1 VWPMAQILPG
11 VSRTF
16 NEFLLLPNRT
26 SAGCAPADID
36 LSAALARHAPG
47 EPAALTLGVPVTSAI
62 MQAVS
67 SPELAVALARCGGLA
82 FLSHNQPVE
91 DQAAA
96 VRQVKT
102 FKAGFVESDTN
113 VRPADTLADLLGV
126 MAATGHSTAAVTD
139 DGSSRGRLLG
149 LITSRDFHPDRHDQS
164 MPVADRMV
172 PAAKLACGPAATTLP
187 EANTRLWEER
197 LDCLPLVDPDGR
209 LAYLVFRSDYA
220 DHKRFPGQL
229 IDAAKRLR
237 AGAGVNTH
245 DYRDRIPALV
255 EAGADVLCF
264 DSSDGYSDWQADAL
278 RWSKRQF
285 PDVPVG
291 GGNIVDAEA
300 FTFLADAGADFVK
313 VGIGGGSICITR
325 DQKGIGRGQASAILD
340 VAAARDA
347 YRDATGVHVPVCSDG
362 GLLHD
367 YHMTLALAMGADF
380 VMMGRYFARFDQ
392 APGRKLR
399 VNGAYVKEYWGEG
412 SRRAR
417 NWQRY
422 DQGGEDL
429 LFEEGVDGY
438 VPYAGDL
445 AENLAATTAKVRA
458 TMASCGARDLAGFRA
473 TARLVEVSE
482 QTYQENV
489 ASITVREPAGA
500 LAD

>member
-1 VWPMAQILPG
+1 MAQILPE

-26 SAGCAPADID
+26 SAGCVPETID
-36 LSAALARHAPG
+36 LSVALARHAVGQPS
-47 EPAALTLGVPVTSAI
+47 PFTLNVPFTSAI

-67 SPELAVALARCGGLA
+67 SPGLAISLARSGGLA
-82 FLSHNQPVE
+82 FLSHNQGIE

-113 VRPADTLADLLGV
+113 VRPTDTLGDLLRV
-126 MAATGHSTAAVTD
+126 MAATGHSTAAVTH
-139 DGSSRGRLLG
+139 DGTSRGRLAG
-149 LITSRDFHPDRHDQS
+149 LITSRDFHPDRHDKS
-164 MPVADRMV
+164 TPVADRMV
-172 PAAKLACGPAATTLP
+172 PVADLACGPAAMTLP

-197 LDCLPLVDPDGR
+197 LDCLPLVDHDGG

-220 DHKRFPGQL
+220 DHKRFPGEL

-237 AGAGVNTH
+237 VGAGVNTH
-245 DYRDRIPALV
+245 DYHDRVPALV

-264 DSSDGYSDWQADAL
+264 DSSDGYSDWQAGAL
-278 RWSKRQF
+278 RWTKQQF

-291 GGNIVDAEA
+291 GGNIVDGQA

-325 DQKGIGRGQASAILD
+325 DQKGIGRGQASAVMEI
-340 VAAARDA
+340 AGARDA
-347 YRDATGVHVPVCSDG
+347 YRDATGVHVPICSDG

-392 APGRKLR
+392 APGRKVR
-399 VNGAYVKEYWGEG
+399 VNGAYLKEYWGEG

-429 LFEEGVDGY
+429 IFEEGVDGY

-445 AENLAATTAKVRA
+445 TENLAVTTAKIRA
-458 TMASCGARDLAGFRA
+458 TMASCGARNLAEFRE

-482 QTYQENV
+482 QTYQENI
-489 ASITVREPAGA
+489 ASVTIRESVGA
-500 LAD
+500 IPD

>member
-1 VWPMAQILPG
+1 MAQILPE

-26 SAGCAPADID
+26 STGCTPEAID
-36 LSAALARHAPG
+36 LSTTLARHDHG
-47 EPAALTLGVPVTSAI
+47 GSSALTLSVPFTSAI

-67 SPELAVALARCGGLA
+67 SPELAISLARSGGLA
-82 FLSHNQPVE
+82 FLSHNQSIA

-113 VRPADTLADLLGV
+113 VRPADSLGDLLRV
-126 MAATGHSTAAVTD
+126 MATTGHSTAAVTE
-139 DGSSRGRLLG
+139 DGSSRGRLVG
-149 LITSRDFHPDRHDQS
+149 LITSRDFHPDRHDRNT
-164 MPVADRMV
+164 PVAERMV
-172 PAAKLACGPAATTLP
+172 PIAKLAFGGAETTLP
-187 EANTRLWEER
+187 DANTRLWEER
-197 LDCLPLVDPDGR
+197 LDCLPLVDHDGS
-209 LAYLVFRSDYA
+209 LVYLVFRSDYA
-220 DHKRFPGQL
+220 DHKRFPSEL

-237 AGAGVNTH
+237 VGAGVNTH
-245 DYRDRIPALV
+245 DFRDRVPALV
-255 EAGADVLCF
+255 AAGSDVLCF

-278 RWSKRQF
+278 RWTKHQF
-285 PDVPVG
+285 PAVPVG
-291 GGNIVDAEA
+291 GGNVVDAEA

-325 DQKGIGRGQASAILD
+325 DQKGIGRGQASAVLE
-340 VAAARDA
+340 VAGARDA
-347 YRDATGVHVPVCSDG
+347 YRDATGIHVPICSDG

-392 APGRKLR
+392 SPGRKLR
-399 VNGAYVKEYWGEG
+399 VNDTYVKEYWGEG

-429 LFEEGVDGY
+429 IFEEGVDGY

-445 AENLAATTAKVRA
+445 TENLTVTTAKIKA
-458 TMASCGARDLAGFRA
+458 TMASCGARNLAEFRE

-489 ASITVREPAGA
+489 AAVIIRDSVGVV
-500 LAD
+500 AD

>member
-1 VWPMAQILPG
+1 MAQILPE

-26 SAGCAPADID
+26 SAGCSPETID
-36 LSAALARHAPG
+36 LSVALARHADGQPSSF
-47 EPAALTLGVPVTSAI
+47 TLNVPFTSAI

-67 SPELAVALARCGGLA
+67 SPELAISLARSGGLA
-82 FLSHNQPVE
+82 FLSHNQGIE

-113 VRPADTLADLLGV
+113 VRPTDTLGDLLRV
-126 MAATGHSTAAVTD
+126 MAATGHSTAAVTH
-139 DGSSRGRLLG
+139 DGTSRGHLAG
-149 LITSRDFHPDRHDQS
+149 LITSRDFHPDRHDKS
-164 MPVADRMV
+164 TPVADRMV
-172 PAAKLACGPAATTLP
+172 PVADLACGPAAMTLP

-197 LDCLPLVDPDGR
+197 LDCLPLVDPDGG

-220 DHKRFPGQL
+220 DHKRFPGEL
-229 IDAAKRLR
+229 VDDAKRLR
-237 AGAGVNTH
+237 VGAGVNTH

-278 RWSKRQF
+278 RWSKQRF
-285 PDVPVG
+285 PSVPVG
-291 GGNIVDAEA
+291 GGNIVDGEA

-325 DQKGIGRGQASAILD
+325 DQKGIGRGQASAVMEI
-340 VAAARDA
+340 AGARDA
-347 YRDATGVHVPVCSDG
+347 YRDATGVHVPICSDG

-392 APGRKLR
+392 APGRKVR

-445 AENLAATTAKVRA
+445 TENLAMTTAKIRA
-458 TMASCGARDLAGFRA
+458 TMASCGARSLAEFRA

-482 QTYQENV
+482 QTYQENT
-489 ASITVREPAGA
+489 ASVTIRESMGA
-500 LAD
+500 IAD

>member
-1 VWPMAQILPG
+1 MAQILPE

-26 SAGCAPADID
+26 SAGCTPEAIE
-36 LSAALARHAPG
+36 LSTALARHPRG
-47 EPAALTLGVPVTSAI
+47 EPSSLTLSVPFTSAI

-67 SPELAVALARCGGLA
+67 SPELAVALARSGGLA
-82 FLSHNQPVE
+82 FLSHNQGIE

-96 VRQVKT
+96 VRQVKN

-113 VRPADTLADLLGV
+113 VRPGDTLADLMRV
-126 MAATGHSTAAVTD
+126 MAATGHSTAAVTA
-139 DGSSRGRLLG
+139 DGSARGRLLG
-149 LITSRDFHPDRHDQS
+149 LITSRDFHPDRHDRS
-164 MPVADRMV
+164 MAVAGRMVPVADLSCG
-172 PAAKLACGPAATTLP
+172 AAALTLP

-197 LDCLPLVDPDGR
+197 LDCLPLVDHDGG

-220 DHKRFPGQL
+220 DHKRFPAEL
-229 IDAAKRLR
+229 IDAGKRLR
-237 AGAGVNTH
+237 AGAGVNTR
-245 DYRDRIPALV
+245 DFRDRIPALV

-278 RWSKRQF
+278 RWSKQQF
-285 PDVPVG
+285 PSVPVG
-291 GGNIVDAEA
+291 GGNVVDGEA
-300 FTFLADAGADFVK
+300 FAFLADAGADFVK

-325 DQKGIGRGQASAILD
+325 DQKGIGRGQASAVLE

-347 YRDATGVHVPVCSDG
+347 YRDATGIHVPVCSDG

-367 YHMTLALAMGADF
+367 YHLILALAMGADF

-392 APGRKLR
+392 APGRRVR
-399 VNGAYVKEYWGEG
+399 VNGTYVKEYWGEG

-445 AENLAATTAKVRA
+445 TENLAATTAKIRA
-458 TMASCGARDLAGFRA
+458 TMTSCGARTLAEFRE

-482 QTYQENV
+482 QTHQENV
-489 ASITVREPAGA
+489 ASVTIRESVGA
-500 LAD
+500 VGD